1 MKTFLSDHY
10 ELQKVTLDDLT
21 VASLCW
27 GFTLGF
33 GFLTTWKAMKQTTA
47 MGHRYGFSGI
57 KSNAYVWMI
66 WAEITVCL
74 AFSIVCWLY
83 LRGIVAPSF
92 AFYFSILTLWAL
104 QVQFLLQI
112 IINRVGVLMLDRKR
126 ARNLKYGVAAFIT
139 LINISVYCIWVPA
152 RLQISERY
160 IKINNVWD
168 RCEKVIYLVV
178 DAMLNFLFVRVVRR
192 NLVKPGLK
200 KYESLVRF
208 NLYIIGFSLAMD
220 VLIIAMMSLKNSFV
234 YMQFHPLAYIVKLNI
249 EMTMS
254 ELISKVARA
263 QNNPHGAV
271 MASTSTGTR
280 SGGRSRVTRTGD
292 DKTLTQSKINA
303 FTGRSEDMEMG
314 ILENT
319 GPPHHNNLHTQIEA
333 DNSSTDGSDH
343 DEEPINKATGFV
355 VRRKQEFHVR
365 VEHAAP
371 SPEADADRRLEDGG
385 TVSSREGVDQKD
397 TQHWESY

>member
-1 MKTFLSDHY
+1 MKTFLSDSF
-10 ELQKVTLDDLT
+10 ELQEVTRDDLT
-21 VASLCW
+21 IASLCW

-33 GFLTTWKAMKQTTA
+33 GFLTVWKAMKQTTA
-47 MGHRYGFSGI
+47 MYKRYGLRRL
-57 KSNAYVWMI
+57 SNAYVWMI
-66 WAEITVCL
+66 WAEISVCL
-74 AFSIVCWLY
+74 AFSIACWLY
-83 LRGIVAPSF
+83 LRGIIAPSF

-126 ARNLKYGVAAFIT
+126 ARNLKYGVAILIT

-152 RLQISERY
+152 RLQTNKTY
-160 IKINNVWD
+160 IKINDIWD
-168 RCEKVIYLVV
+168 RCEKIIYLIV
-178 DAMLNFLFVRVVRR
+178 DASLNYLFIRVVRR

-208 NLYIIGFSLAMD
+208 NMYIIGFSLAMD
-220 VLIIAMMSLKNSFV
+220 ILIIAMMSLRNSFV

-271 MASTSTGTR
+271 MPSTSTGDH
-280 SGGRSRVTRTGD
+280 SGGRSRTTRTVD
-292 DKTLTQSKINA
+292 DKTLTQSKIHA

-319 GPPHHNNLHTQIEA
+319 GPPHNNNLHTQIEA
-333 DNSSTDGSDH
+333 DNSSTDGSDRD
-343 DEEPINKATGFV
+343 DESINKATGFV

-365 VEHAAP
+365 VEQAAP
-371 SPEADADRRLEDGG
+371 SPNADVDRQLKDGG
-385 TVSSREGVDQKD
+385 IESSREGPAQKKS
-397 TQHWESY
+397 QQWSSY

>member
-1 MKTFLSDHY
+1 LSDHY

-21 VASLCW
+21 IASLCW

-47 MGHRYGFSGI
+47 MFRRYGVL

-66 WAEITVCL
+66 WAEVAVCL
-74 AFSIVCWLY
+74 SFSIICWLY
-83 LRGIVAPSF
+83 LRGIIAPSF

-112 IINRVGVLMLDRKR
+112 IINRVAVLMLDRKK

-160 IKINNVWD
+160 IKINDVWD
-168 RCEKVIYLVV
+168 RCEKVIYLIV

-263 QNNPHGAV
+263 QN
-271 MASTSTGTR
+271 
-280 SGGRSRVTRTGD
+280 
-292 DKTLTQSKINA
+292 
-303 FTGRSEDMEMG
+303 
-314 ILENT
+314 
-319 GPPHHNNLHTQIEA
+319 
-333 DNSSTDGSDH
+333 
-343 DEEPINKATGFV
+343 
-355 VRRKQEFHVR
+355 
-365 VEHAAP
+365 
-371 SPEADADRRLEDGG
+371 
-385 TVSSREGVDQKD
+385 
-397 TQHWESY
+397 

>member
-1 MKTFLSDHY
+1 
-10 ELQKVTLDDLT
+10 
-21 VASLCW
+21 
-27 GFTLGF
+27 
-33 GFLTTWKAMKQTTA
+33 
-47 MGHRYGFSGI
+47 
-57 KSNAYVWMI
+57 
-66 WAEITVCL
+66 
-74 AFSIVCWLY
+74 
-83 LRGIVAPSF
+83 
-92 AFYFSILTLWAL
+92 
-104 QVQFLLQI
+104 
-112 IINRVGVLMLDRKR
+112 
-126 ARNLKYGVAAFIT
+126 
-139 LINISVYCIWVPA
+139 
-152 RLQISERY
+152 
-160 IKINNVWD
+160 
-168 RCEKVIYLVV
+168 
-178 DAMLNFLFVRVVRR
+178 MLNFLFVRVVRR

-280 SGGRSRVTRTGD
+280 SGGRSRATRTGD

>member
-1 MKTFLSDHY
+1 MRTFLSDDFR
-10 ELQKVTLDDLT
+10 LQEVTRDDLT
-21 VASLCW
+21 IASICW

-33 GFLTTWKAMKQTTA
+33 GFLTTWKALKQSSA
-47 MGHRYGFSGI
+47 MYQRYGLRRL
-57 KSNAYVWMI
+57 SNAYVWMI
-66 WAEITVCL
+66 WSEIAVCL
-74 AFSIVCWLY
+74 AFSVVCWLY
-83 LRGIVAPSF
+83 LRGIIAPSF
-92 AFYFSILTLWAL
+92 AFYFSVLTLWAL
-104 QVQFLLQI
+104 QVQLLLQI

-126 ARNLKYGVAAFIT
+126 AKNLKYGVAILIT

-152 RLQISERY
+152 RLQTSKTY
-160 IKINNVWD
+160 IKLNDVWD

-178 DAMLNFLFVRVVRR
+178 DAALNWFFVRVVRR

-271 MASTSTGTR
+271 MPSTSTGDR
-280 SGGRSRVTRTGD
+280 SGGRSRMTRTGD
-292 DKTLTQSKINA
+292 DKTLTQSKIHA

-314 ILENT
+314 ILEDS
-319 GPPHHNNLHTQIEA
+319 GPPHNNLQTQIEA
-333 DNSSTDGSDH
+333 DNSSTDGSDRD
-343 DEEPINKATGFV
+343 DESIDKSGGFV

-365 VEHAAP
+365 VEQATP
-371 SPEADADRRLEDGG
+371 SPNADTDRRLHDAAE
-385 TVSSREGVDQKD
+385 SSRGAEPKD
-397 TQHWESY
+397 VHWRSY

>member
-1 MKTFLSDHY
+1 MKTFLSDNY
-10 ELQKVTLDDLT
+10 VLQKVTLDDLT
-21 VASLCW
+21 IASLCW

-33 GFLTTWKAMKQTTA
+33 GFLTTWKALKQTTA
-47 MGHRYGFSGI
+47 MYRRYGRLN
-57 KSNAYVWMI
+57 NAYVWMI
-66 WAEITVCL
+66 WAEIAVCL
-74 AFSIVCWLY
+74 AFSIICWLY
-83 LRGIVAPSF
+83 LRGILAPSF

-112 IINRVGVLMLDRKR
+112 IINRVGVLMLDRKK
-126 ARNLKYGVAAFIT
+126 ARNVKFGVAAFIT

-160 IKINNVWD
+160 IKINDVWD

-271 MASTSTGTR
+271 MPSTSTGDR

-319 GPPHHNNLHTQIEA
+319 GPPHNNLHTQIEA
-333 DNSSTDGSDH
+333 DSSSTDGSDH
-343 DEEPINKATGFV
+343 DDEPINKATGFV

-365 VEHAAP
+365 VEHATP
-371 SPEADADRRLEDGG
+371 SPDANADRRLEDGG
-385 TVSSREGVDQKD
+385 TVSSREGVEQKD
-397 TQHWESY
+397 TQQWESY

>member
-1 MKTFLSDHY
+1 MRTFLSDDFK
-10 ELQKVTLDDLT
+10 LQEVTRDDLT
-21 VASLCW
+21 IASLCW

-33 GFLTTWKAMKQTTA
+33 GFLTTWKALKQSSA
-47 MGHRYGFSGI
+47 MYQRYGLRRL
-57 KSNAYVWMI
+57 SNAYVWMI
-66 WAEITVCL
+66 WAEILVCL
-74 AFSIVCWLY
+74 SFSIICWLY

-92 AFYFSILTLWAL
+92 AFYFSVLTLWAL

-126 ARNLKYGVAAFIT
+126 AKKLKYGVAILIT
-139 LINISVYCIWVPA
+139 LINISVYCIWIPA
-152 RLQISERY
+152 RLQRSHAY
-160 IKINNVWD
+160 IKINDVWD
-168 RCEKVIYLVV
+168 RCEKVIYLIV
-178 DAMLNFLFVRVVRR
+178 DALLNWYFVRVVRR

-271 MASTSTGTR
+271 MPSTSTGDRT
-280 SGGRSRVTRTGD
+280 GGRSRMTRTE
-292 DKTLTQSKINA
+292 DKTLTQSKIHA
-303 FTGRSEDMEMG
+303 FTGRAEDMEMG
-314 ILENT
+314 ILEDS
-319 GPPHHNNLHTQIEA
+319 GPPHNNLHTQIEA
-333 DNSSTDGSDH
+333 DGCSTDGSERD
-343 DEEPINKATGFV
+343 DDSINKAAGFGI
-355 VRRKQEFHVR
+355 RRKQEFHVR
-365 VEHAAP
+365 VEHATP
-371 SPEADADRRLEDGG
+371 SPDADTDRRLHDANIESSGG
-385 TVSSREGVDQKD
+385 GADKKNAQ
-397 TQHWESY
+397 WGSY